1 MIYSR
6 RFTFLPPWHINLVNT
21 LSLFDLARHC
31 QQETTHFQKGS
42 TSDTRYCYELWRRG
56 LVERDT
62 DAWDWIYRQYEGLI
76 IAYVKRHPSYG
87 RCYEDALSF
96 VPIILGKMWSAITPD
111 RFDRFPTLASL
122 LKFLQ
127 VCTYHLV
134 LDHCTVNEP
143 EVTDITNAIPLI
155 APPLSRPL
163 DPKAFWGCVEHQAR
177 DERERIVIQ
186 ERLRHERKADDIVQ
200 RYPHLFPN
208 KGVLY
213 RVTENLRA
221 RLIRDAGNGLK
232 PCLETVIEEVP
243 ENR

>member
-6 RFTFLPPWHINLVNT
+6 RFTFLPPWHSNLVNT

-31 QQETTHFQKGS
+31 QQETTRFQKGS
-42 TSDTRYCYELWRRG
+42 ASDTRYCYELWRRG
-56 LVERDT
+56 LVERDA

-87 RCYEDALSF
+87 RCYEDAVSF

-143 EVTDITNAIPLI
+143 EVSDVTSAIPLI

-163 DPKAFWGCVEHQAR
+163 DPKAFWDCVEHQAR

-200 RYPHLFPN
+200 RYP
-208 KGVLY
+208 
-213 RVTENLRA
+213 
-221 RLIRDAGNGLK
+221 
-232 PCLETVIEEVP
+232 
-243 ENR
+243 